1 MNKELVIVLDFG
13 GQYNQLV
20 ARRVRECNVYCEIY
34 SYKTDLAKIKEMNP
48 KGIILT
54 GGPNSCYEDGA
65 PSFDLNDSD
74 YLEIMKE
81 SCRNLDYTAGIA
93 AEKAR
98 NEQIKLLELA
108 VPCISFNDLVELA
121 KVITSECGS
130 SWLPME
136 WKMAVGEVVLNRVA
150 SPEFPNTVYEVIHAH
165 GQYANANTDYFDN
178 LMPFEDCVEA
188 AARLLSGERVMNE
201 PSVVF
206 QSNSKQGG
214 GVCHALY
221 DSYFGYTYLC
231 YSSRPELYGG

>member
-1 MNKELVIVLDFG
+1 MKRFLAILLFTLLCIASCGCQDRATTQFADDSTQAVPQKYAVSEETEIELADESTTLND
-13 GQYNQLV
+13 
-20 ARRVRECNVYCEIY
+20 
-34 SYKTDLAKIKEMNP
+34 
-48 KGIILT
+48 
-54 GGPNSCYEDGA
+54 EDGA

-130 SWLPME
+130 SWLSME

-206 QSNSKQGG
+206 QSNSKQGS
-214 GVCHALY
+214 GVCLALY

>member
-1 MNKELVIVLDFG
+1 MKRFLAILLFTLLCIVSCGCQDRTATQFADGSTQTVPQKYAVSEETEIELVDESTTLND
-13 GQYNQLV
+13 
-20 ARRVRECNVYCEIY
+20 
-34 SYKTDLAKIKEMNP
+34 
-48 KGIILT
+48 
-54 GGPNSCYEDGA
+54 EDGT
-65 PSFDLNDSD
+65 PSFDLNDND

-81 SCRNLDYTAGIA
+81 SCRNLDYTTGIA

-98 NEQIKLLELA
+98 NEQIKLLGLDA
-108 VPCISFNDLVELA
+108 PCISFNDLVELS

-130 SWLPME
+130 SWLSME

-150 SPEFPNTVYEVIHAH
+150 SHEFPNTVYEVIHAH

-214 GVCHALY
+214 GVCLALY